1 MAVTLVKGGN
11 VSLTQMAPEVDA
23 INVLMGWKTRG
34 MRSSD
39 LDIDACCLMLT
50 AAGKVRN
57 NKDAVFYN
65 HTLSEDRAVMHLG
78 SNAASDTSA
87 YFDAEAIRVDLSEV
101 SPDITKLVF
110 AVAIYKAKEHGQS
123 FAQVSC
129 TSIVL
134 VDDSNRKLVSFEL
147 SEAVPSYQS
156 LILGELYR
164 YKGQWKF
171 RAIGDGFYGGLD
183 AVFNAYGVTFLNTSS
198 SSSSSTSN
206 PRSSAPTQSVPTVTR
221 PPKPAS
227 SHEDL
232 DYSTSDSISQNS
244 SNSTSSFSSSSAA
257 KSTGHSLCL
266 AVVATFALIY
276 LFLLNLIRFGLFI
289 TFLISPFLF
298 IAWLFA

>member
-1 MAVTLVKGGN
+1 MAITLVKGGN

-23 INVLMGWKTRG
+23 INVLIGCKT
-34 MRSSD
+34 RSSD

-50 AAGKVRN
+50 ADGKVRN

-65 HTLSEDRAVMHLG
+65 HTSSEDGAVMHLG
-78 SNAASDTSA
+78 SHAASDMSA

-110 AVAIYKAKEHGQS
+110 AVAIYKNKEHGQS

-147 SEAVPSYQS
+147 SDAVPSYQS

-183 AVFNAYGVTFLNTSS
+183 AVFNAYGVTFINTSS
-198 SSSSSTSN
+198 SSSSRAAGGLS
-206 PRSSAPTQSVPTVTR
+206 
-221 PPKPAS
+221 
-227 SHEDL
+227 
-232 DYSTSDSISQNS
+232 
-244 SNSTSSFSSSSAA
+244 SSSSA
-257 KSTGHSLCL
+257 KSTDHSLCL
-266 AVVATFALIY
+266 AVGGTFALIY
-276 LFLLNLIRFGLFI
+276 LFLLFLIRWGLFI
-289 TFLISPFLF
+289 TFLISPFLL
-298 IAWLFA
+298 IAWLFS

>member
-1 MAVTLVKGGN
+1 MAITLVKGGN

-23 INVLMGWKTRG
+23 INVLIGCKT
-34 MRSSD
+34 RSSD

-50 AAGKVRN
+50 ADGKVRN

-65 HTLSEDRAVMHLG
+65 HTSSEDGAVMHLG
-78 SNAASDTSA
+78 SHAASDMSA

-110 AVAIYKAKEHGQS
+110 AVAIYKNKEHGQS

-147 SEAVPSYQS
+147 SDAVPSYQS

-183 AVFNAYGVTFLNTSS
+183 AVFNAYGVTFINTSS
-198 SSSSSTSN
+198 SSSS
-206 PRSSAPTQSVPTVTR
+206 RA
-221 PPKPAS
+221 AGG
-227 SHEDL
+227 L
-232 DYSTSDSISQNS
+232 
-244 SNSTSSFSSSSAA
+244 SSS
-257 KSTGHSLCL
+257 
-266 AVVATFALIY
+266 
-276 LFLLNLIRFGLFI
+276 R
-289 TFLISPFLF
+289 
-298 IAWLFA
+298 